1 MKILVLNCGSSS
13 IKYQLINIDANNN
26 STVMAKGLLERIG
39 LEMGEFTHKYNGEKY
54 YEQTPIADHTAGIKM
69 VLKAL
74 TDPKM
79 GVIKDLKEIEAV
91 GNRVAHGGELFK
103 ASALVNDD
111 VIEKIKSLMELAPL
125 HTPGNLAGIYAMR
138 EVLPNVPQAVVFDTA
153 FHQTLPPKSFLYGL
167 PYEYYQKYHL
177 RRYGFHGT
185 SHGFVAEKAAKMI
198 GKDWKDLKIISC
210 HLGSG
215 ASIAAIDHGKSVDTT
230 MGLTALEGLI
240 MGSRPGDI
248 DPGAVLYIV
257 EKELAEGKTMKDIT
271 NIFYKKSG
279 LVGISGGKQD
289 MRDIRAGRD
298 AGDERSTYAFD
309 MFAQRVK
316 RYIGGYM
323 AEMGGCDILL
333 FTGGIGENAWFMRH
347 PILENMECLGIKVD
361 MALNDKIMGED
372 AVISTPDSKV
382 TTIVVTTDEEY
393 VIAMDTMNLVLGKEF
408 RIGILL

>member
-39 LEMGEFTHKYNGEKY
+39 LEMGEFTHKYNGQKH
-54 YEQTPIADHTAGIKM
+54 YEQTPIADHTAGIRM

-74 TDPKM
+74 TDPEM

-361 MALNDKIMGED
+361 MEKNDKIMGED

-393 VIAMDTMNLVLGKEF
+393 VIAMDTMKLVQGK
-408 RIGILL
+408 